1 MNDRYDNLRTFSIAQ
16 GAGTIRLVVGAVV
29 VLLVLIN
36 SFETIGAG
44 ERGVVFSKF
53 GGVEPVV
60 LGEGLRFKIPFVQD
74 IIPMDVKIQKSETR
88 ADASSRDLQM
98 VSSTIAL
105 NYHVN
110 PDAANKIYQDV
121 GLGYKERIID
131 PAVQE
136 SVKAAMANFTA
147 EELITR
153 RPEVS
158 SQIKSALAAI
168 LSGFNIVVDEF
179 SITELT
185 FSDIFIQSIEAK
197 QVAEQSAQ
205 KATNDLTRIKVEAE
219 QTIASAKAEA
229 ESQRLQSQTI
239 TPNILQLRAIEKWD
253 GHLPQVT
260 SGATPFID
268 LKRMSAG
275 G

>member
-105 NYHVN
+105 NYHVS

-131 PAVQE
+131 PAVQV

>member
-105 NYHVN
+105 NYHVS

>member
-136 SVKAAMANFTA
+136 SVKAATANFTA

>member
-1 MNDRYDNLRTFSIAQ
+1 
-16 GAGTIRLVVGAVV
+16 LVVGAVLLLI
-29 VLLVLIN
+29 LLVN

-44 ERGVVFSKF
+44 ERGVVFNKF
-53 GGVEPVV
+53 GGVEQQV

-98 VSSTIAL
+98 VSSSIAL

-110 PDAANKIYQDV
+110 PAAANAIYQDV
-121 GLGYKERIID
+121 GLAYRQRIID

-136 SVKAAMANFTA
+136 SVKAATANFTA

-158 SQIKSALAAI
+158 AQIKDI
-168 LSGFNIVVDEF
+168 LTARLGGRNIVVDEF

-205 KATNDLTRIKVEAE
+205 KAENDLTRIKVEAE
-219 QTIASAKAEA
+219 QTIAAAKAEA
-229 ESQRLQSQTI
+229 ESQRLQSLTI
-239 TPNILQLRAIEKWD
+239 TPNILQLRAIEKWN
-253 GHLPQVT
+253 GTLPQVT
-260 SGATPFID
+260 SGATPFVD
-268 LKRMSAG
+268 LRRMSG
-275 G
+275 GG

>member
-1 MNDRYDNLRTFSIAQ
+1 MDNRYNDLRTFSLAQ
-16 GAGTIRLVVGAVV
+16 GAGTIRLVVGAVLLLI
-29 VLLVLIN
+29 LLVN

-44 ERGVVFSKF
+44 ERGVVFNKF
-53 GGVEPVV
+53 GGVEQQV
-60 LGEGLRFKIPFVQD
+60 LGEGLRFKIPFVED

-88 ADASSRDLQM
+88 ALASSRDLQM
-98 VSSTIAL
+98 VSSSIAL

-110 PDAANKIYQDV
+110 PSAANSIYQDV
-121 GLGYKERIID
+121 GLAYRERIID

-136 SVKAAMANFTA
+136 SVKAATANFTA

-158 SQIKSALAAI
+158 AQIKEI
-168 LSGFNIVVDEF
+168 LTDRLGGRNIIVDEF

-185 FSDIFIQSIEAK
+185 FSEIFIQSIEAK

-205 KATNDLTRIKVEAE
+205 KAENDLTRIKVEAE
-219 QTIASAKAEA
+219 QTIAAAKAEA
-229 ESQRLQSQTI
+229 ESQRLQSMTI
-239 TPNILQLRAIEKWD
+239 TTNILQLRAIEKWD

-268 LKRMSAG
+268 LKSMGSG

>member
-1 MNDRYDNLRTFSIAQ
+1 MNDRYDNIRTFSMAQ
-16 GAGTIRLVVGAVV
+16 GAGTIRLVVAAVA
-29 VLLVLIN
+29 VLIVLMN

-44 ERGVVFSKF
+44 ERGVVFNKF

-105 NYHVN
+105 NYHVS
-110 PDAANKIYQDV
+110 PDAANQIYQDV
-121 GLGYKERIID
+121 GLGYKQRIID

-136 SVKAAMANFTA
+136 SVKAATANFTA

-158 SQIKSALAAI
+158 SQIKNDLATKLI
-168 LSGFNIVVDEF
+168 GRNIVVDEF

-197 QVAEQSAQ
+197 QVAEQAAQ
-205 KATNDLTRIKVEAE
+205 KAENDLMRIKVEAE
-219 QTIASAKAEA
+219 QTITAARAEA
-229 ESQRLQSQTI
+229 ESQRLQSITI
-239 TPNILQLRAIEKWD
+239 TANILQLRAIEKWN
-253 GHLPQVT
+253 GILPQVT

-268 LKRMSAG
+268 LKRMG
-275 G
+275 GGG

>member
-1 MNDRYDNLRTFSIAQ
+1 MNKPYDDLRTFSLSQ
-16 GAGTIRLVVGAVV
+16 GAGTIRLVVGAV
-29 VLLVLIN
+29 LVLIVLVN

-44 ERGVVFSKF
+44 ERGVVFNKF
-53 GGVEPVV
+53 GGVEEQV
-60 LGEGLRFKIPFVQD
+60 LGEGLRFKIPFVQE

-98 VSSTIAL
+98 VSSSIAL

-110 PDAANKIYQDV
+110 PAAANAIYQDV
-121 GLGYKERIID
+121 GLAYKQRLID

-136 SVKAAMANFTA
+136 SVKAATANFTA

-158 SQIKSALAAI
+158 AQIKEI
-168 LSGFNIVVDEF
+168 LTARLGGRDIIVDEF

-205 KATNDLTRIKVEAE
+205 KAENDLTRIKVEAE
-219 QTIASAKAEA
+219 QTIAAAKAEA
-229 ESQRLQSQTI
+229 ESQRLQSLTI
-239 TPNILQLRAIEKWD
+239 TTNILQLRAIEKWN
-253 GHLPQVT
+253 GILPQVT
-260 SGATPFID
+260 SGATPFVD
-268 LKRMSAG
+268 LRRMSG
-275 G
+275 GG

>member
-1 MNDRYDNLRTFSIAQ
+1 MNDKYDNIRTFSMAQ
-16 GAGTIRLVVGAVV
+16 GAGTIRLVVAAVA
-29 VLLVLIN
+29 VLIVLIN

-44 ERGVVFSKF
+44 ERGVVFNKF

-60 LGEGLRFKIPFVQD
+60 LGEGLRFKIPFIQD

-105 NYHVN
+105 NYHVS

-121 GLGYKERIID
+121 GLGYKQRIID

-136 SVKAAMANFTA
+136 SVKAATANFTA

-158 SQIKSALAAI
+158 SQIKSDLATKLI
-168 LSGFNIVVDEF
+168 GRNIIVDEF

-239 TPNILQLRAIEKWD
+239 TPNILQLRAIEKWN
-253 GHLPQVT
+253 GNLPQVT

-268 LKRMSAG
+268 LKRMGAG